1 MENDFID
8 IELFKGVK
16 IEFNS
21 EIIKL
26 LIEDYYVSFI
36 LKKFINID
44 VQEFIP
50 FLKFIVNEGMKK
62 IYPDYENNTNT
73 IKNYMK
79 IILFIQYFNEYI
91 IILIQILY
99 DLNTI
104 IDDILNKIQQNIEI
118 FDKEN
123 NNNLSLNELIL
134 NNIKISEPFTSISN
148 SLCKIIIENIDMFN
162 GEKLK
167 QFYEIANK
175 IALNVS
181 KMKYI
186 LGVECRKVL
195 IMNIILKIYE
205 IISFGNN
212 NQNINEKLK
221 EYSSILQEENNYISL
236 NQKEKAGKS
245 LEKEF
250 NFLKNLLEYHNQ
262 ISKEEKYKI
271 YVLFL
276 CNKYRTEEILQDK
289 IFEIILNDSN
299 KK

>member
-1 MENDFID
+1 
-8 IELFKGVK
+8 
-16 IEFNS
+16 
-21 EIIKL
+21 
-26 LIEDYYVSFI
+26 
-36 LKKFINID
+36 
-44 VQEFIP
+44 
-50 FLKFIVNEGMKK
+50 
-62 IYPDYENNTNT
+62 
-73 IKNYMK
+73 
-79 IILFIQYFNEYI
+79 
-91 IILIQILY
+91 
-99 DLNTI
+99 
-104 IDDILNKIQQNIEI
+104 
-118 FDKEN
+118 
-123 NNNLSLNELIL
+123 
-134 NNIKISEPFTSISN
+134 
-148 SLCKIIIENIDMFN
+148 MFN
-162 GEKLK
+162 GEKSK
-167 QFYEIANK
+167 KFYEIANK

-299 KK
+299 KEILVYSKILFSLFFINQIDGLIPIDETFTENKENEF